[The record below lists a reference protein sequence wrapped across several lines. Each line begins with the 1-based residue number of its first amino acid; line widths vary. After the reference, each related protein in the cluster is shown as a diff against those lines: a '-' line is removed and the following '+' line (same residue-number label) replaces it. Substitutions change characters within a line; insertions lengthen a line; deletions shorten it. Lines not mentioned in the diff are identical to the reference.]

1 MDADVLMVFLSL
13 ATLLA
18 GVVVIVAGMYYR
30 MRVRELRHRERLALI
45 EKGLV
50 PAPEFDG
57 PLLFQKGLKQRSLS
71 FGIIVVGLGFALM
84 FLIGIAG
91 GALDT
96 GIGLGGAVVILGA
109 AFIVRS
115 LFAAQLDTAPA
126 TAPPP
131 LRPVPPSSD
140 EPRV

>member
-18 GVVVIVAGMYYR
+18 GVVVIVAGLYYR
-30 MRVRELRHRERLALI
+30 VRMRELRHRERLALI

-57 PLLFQKGLKQRSLS
+57 SPRWQAGVKQRSLS

-91 GALDT
+91 GALDA

-115 LFAAQLDTAPA
+115 LFAAPIDTAPG
-126 TAPPP
+126 TALPPI
-131 LRPVPPSSD
+131 RPAPPSSD